1 MKATSRSSSIEILET
16 RIVPST
22 LDIVGGVLKYT
33 ASSGSFN
40 SIAIF
45 VESVNGGTDNQLL
58 FRDRENITLGS
69 GAQGIFSYAF
79 GGQSDVRG
87 ALFTFNSFELDLGD
101 QNDSLFIDRLTK
113 PLTADTG
120 AGTDSARISN
130 SNNSTP
136 LVVNGA
142 LSIKAE
148 TIRVDKAVNSATNV
162 SFTTDNLDIGQFAS
176 INATQ
181 TISIVAST
189 AGREFSLGT
198 ENAGRVSL
206 TAAEVSKLSAPF
218 IKLGDASSGQI
229 LNDAAMNFG
238 TAVVLLKTGQGVTQ
252 SGAGAIT
259 AVKLAVDS
267 VQTASLTGQNNVGDF
282 AGRVTNNGS
291 TLSFTNTGAL

>member
-58 FRDRENITLGS
+58 FRDSENITLGS
-69 GAQGIFSYAF
+69 GAQGIF

-87 ALFTFNSFELDLGD
+87 SLFTFNSFELDLGD

-142 LSIKAE
+142 LSIKA
-148 TIRVDKAVNSATNV
+148 
-162 SFTTDNLDIGQFAS
+162 
-176 INATQ
+176 
-181 TISIVAST
+181 
-189 AGREFSLGT
+189 
-198 ENAGRVSL
+198 
-206 TAAEVSKLSAPF
+206 
-218 IKLGDASSGQI
+218 
-229 LNDAAMNFG
+229 
-238 TAVVLLKTGQGVTQ
+238 
-252 SGAGAIT
+252 
-259 AVKLAVDS
+259 
-267 VQTASLTGQNNVGDF
+267 
-282 AGRVTNNGS
+282 
-291 TLSFTNTGAL
+291 

>member
-58 FRDRENITLGS
+58 FRDSENITLGS

-87 ALFTFNSFELDLGD
+87 SLFTFNSFELDLGD

-142 LSIKAE
+142 LSIKA
-148 TIRVDKAVNSATNV
+148 
-162 SFTTDNLDIGQFAS
+162 
-176 INATQ
+176 
-181 TISIVAST
+181 
-189 AGREFSLGT
+189 
-198 ENAGRVSL
+198 
-206 TAAEVSKLSAPF
+206 
-218 IKLGDASSGQI
+218 
-229 LNDAAMNFG
+229 
-238 TAVVLLKTGQGVTQ
+238 
-252 SGAGAIT
+252 
-259 AVKLAVDS
+259 
-267 VQTASLTGQNNVGDF
+267 
-282 AGRVTNNGS
+282 
-291 TLSFTNTGAL
+291 